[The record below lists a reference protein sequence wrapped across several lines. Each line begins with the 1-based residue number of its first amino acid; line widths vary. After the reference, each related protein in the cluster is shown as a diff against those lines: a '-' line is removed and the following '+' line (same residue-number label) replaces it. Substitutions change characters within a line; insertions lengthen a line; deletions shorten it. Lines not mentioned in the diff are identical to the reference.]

1 MKKVLRL
8 NEKQLTNMISKIVK
22 EAKEEKNVNEQMENF
37 FNPEALETG
46 SAIATII
53 GTVIGLLGIS
63 GYEYLLE
70 LAKGLMEKGK
80 TKEADEIVD
89 FVSKHGPGNRGKSE
103 MDNIKENYRNK
114 RRK

>member
-22 EAKEEKNVNEQMENF
+22 EKNVNEQLDHF

-46 SAIATII
+46 TAITTII
-53 GTVIGLLGIS
+53 GTIIALLGIS